1 MVYRSGA
8 GSVISPRRD
17 VTDRGR
23 PVARSHNNGHSLAEP
38 GADIAARPVPPAEA
52 AQARL
57 FERILNA
64 ELLELQRRQKLM
76 ARYGAHRGA
85 YNQRLPEQPTE
96 LSVRISELV
105 RLLDALRDRFSE
117 PVTEGF
123 RSARVHSLEPIA
135 RPA

>member
-1 MVYRSGA
+1 MVYRSGP
-8 GSVISPRRD
+8 GPVVLPRSD
-17 VTDRGR
+17 VTDRRR
-23 PVARSHNNGHSLAEP
+23 PGARSHNNGHSLPES
-38 GADIAARPVPPAEA
+38 GADIAARPITSAEA

-64 ELLELQRRQKLM
+64 ELLELQRREKLM
-76 ARYGAHRGA
+76 ARYGAQRGA

-96 LSVRISELV
+96 LSVRINELI

-117 PVTEGF
+117 PAMEGF
-123 RSARVHSLEPIA
+123 MSARVHSLEPIV

>member
-17 VTDRGR
+17 LTDRGR

-38 GADIAARPVPPAEA
+38 GADIAARPVTPAEA

-64 ELLELQRRQKLM
+64 ELLELQRREKLM
-76 ARYGAHRGA
+76 ARYGAQRGA
-85 YNQRLPEQPTE
+85 RNQRLPEQPTE
-96 LSVRISELV
+96 LSVRISELI

-117 PVTEGF
+117 PATEGF
-123 RSARVHSLEPIA
+123 MSPRVHSLEPIV